1 MTIYNVHIYRE
12 MRLVFGGI
20 EADTQETAAAIA
32 RDKPESSTNQGK
44 ESLMTNDNYFR
55 GASGTR
61 YTYAEI
67 ADRIRSEAPHT
78 LGEHISVQLEAIG
91 LLDEMRNGA
100 TPCGLPFT
108 FAEAT
113 KTYLVGVIERAIAYY
128 MVEAKDARTAA
139 ENWQDGEFHDRDD
152 EALDSEGPCNVRVE
166 QPDGTWI
173 KLPPSEWE
181 AAPPTGDDP
190 AKKPYSV
197 LLLYPADVNA
207 GGADTYYAFVE
218 APDPIAALALARRQA
233 VTANECLEFEPEE
246 FASLLV
252 TEGHHADQ
260 PLFNK

>member
-1 MTIYNVHIYRE
+1 
-12 MRLVFGGI
+12 
-20 EADTQETAAAIA
+20 
-32 RDKPESSTNQGK
+32 
-44 ESLMTNDNYFR
+44 MTNDNYFR

-128 MVEAKDARTAA
+128 MVEAEDARTAA

-152 EALDSEGPCNVRVE
+152 EALDSEGPCNVRVK
-166 QPDGTWI
+166 QTDGKWK

-181 AAPPTGDDP
+181 AEAPAAPEN
-190 AKKPYSV
+190 KPYSV
-197 LLLYPADVNA
+197 LLRYPDYADDT
-207 GGADTYYAFVE
+207 GYETYYALVE
-218 APDPIAALALARRQA
+218 AAGPDEAVAVAQRQA
-233 VTANECLEFEPEE
+233 AAAQEGIEIEPDD
-246 FASLLV
+246 FHPLLV
-252 TEGHHADQ
+252 TPGHHDSD
-260 PLFNK
+260 PLFNN